1 MPGRQQNSAKP
12 RLAGPGPPLYPL
24 LMILLRHGQSE
35 FNLHFSV
42 TRRDPGII
50 DPRLTGLGHEQA
62 EHAAQ
67 TLRGEGITRIIA
79 SPYTR
84 ALQTAQPLAT
94 ALGMPVVIN
103 PIVRERYAFTC
114 DVGTPRTTL
123 AQSWPHHDFS
133 HIDEIWWPPIEE
145 PSDQLVGRANLFRAE
160 MAALPD
166 WQNTIVVSH
175 WGFILAMTG
184 QSVPNGTWLRLDP
197 TEPPP
202 ASLVWRHH

>member
-1 MPGRQQNSAKP
+1 MFNSAGV
-12 RLAGPGPPLYPL
+12 LTS
-24 LMILLRHGQSE
+24 I
-35 FNLHFSV
+35 
-42 TRRDPGII
+42 GINTTML
-50 DPRLTGLGHEQA
+50 PSGL
-62 EHAAQ
+62 
-67 TLRGEGITRIIA
+67 
-79 SPYTR
+79 
-84 ALQTAQPLAT
+84 
-94 ALGMPVVIN
+94 VIN